1 MPDPLPRS
9 ADVVIIGAGQAGLA
23 VAYHLARRGLTVSED
38 VLVLDRG
45 PGPGGAWQHRWSSLT
60 LGGTHHLHDLP
71 GMSEAG
77 LSFSSAPTDVPARD
91 VVANYYGTYEQRH
104 GIAVLRPVTVTEVT
118 RDGTGYR
125 VMASAGSAVSE
136 VRARVV
142 VSATGTWTRPRIPY
156 VPGRET
162 FAGRQLTTA
171 EFVSADAFAGMRVA
185 VVGGGTSALTFLD
198 EVGDVA
204 AQVLWF
210 TRRPPTFH
218 DEEVE
223 LSPERGRVAVAI
235 QDEAA
240 RAGRPLPSIVSV
252 TGLPRSALVRR
263 LEASGRLE
271 RLPMFAEMT
280 PDGVVTREDVP
291 IPLDAVIWAT
301 GFRPEIDHLRPLGV
315 VNDAGGVAVEDG
327 RVRGED
333 GLFLA
338 GYGPQASTLSS
349 NRAARVT
356 ARTISEL
363 LASDG

>member
-1 MPDPLPRS
+1 MPDPSIPS
-9 ADVVIIGAGQAGLA
+9 VDVVIIGAGQAGLA
-23 VAYHLARRGLTVSED
+23 VAYHLARRGLTIGRD
-38 VLVLDRG
+38 VFVLDRG
-45 PGPGGAWQHRWSSLT
+45 PGPGGAWQHRWASLT

-71 GMSEAG
+71 GMAETG
-77 LSFSSAPTDVPARD
+77 LSFASAPGDVPAREL
-91 VVANYYGTYEQRH
+91 VADYYGTYEQRH
-104 GIAVLRPVTVTEVT
+104 GIDVVRPVTVTGVSRLGDEYLVT
-118 RDGTGYR
+118 T
-125 VMASAGSAVSE
+125 APGSALAS

-142 VSATGTWTRPRIPY
+142 VSATGTWTSPRIPY

-162 FAGRQLTTA
+162 FAGAQLTTA
-171 EFVSADAFAGMRVA
+171 AFASAERFAGLRVA

-204 AQVLWF
+204 SQVLWF

-218 DEEVE
+218 DEEHE

-252 TGLPRSALVRR
+252 TGLPRSPLVRR
-263 LEASGRLE
+263 LEEAGRLE
-271 RLPMFAEMT
+271 RLPMFAAMT
-280 PDGVVTREDVP
+280 PTGVITREDEE
-291 IPLDAVIWAT
+291 IALDAVIWAT
-301 GFRPEIDHLRPLGV
+301 GFRPAIGHLRPLGV
-315 VNDAGGVAVEDG
+315 VNDAGGIVVADG
-327 RVRGED
+327 RVADEP

-356 ARTISEL
+356 AKAIVEL
-363 LASDG
+363 LRA

>member
-1 MPDPLPRS
+1 MPDPTHRT
-9 ADVVIIGAGQAGLA
+9 ADVVVIGAGQAGLA
-23 VAYHLARRGLTVSED
+23 VAYHLGRRGLMSGRD

-45 PGPGGAWQHRWSSLT
+45 PGPGGAWQHRWQSLT

-71 GMSEAG
+71 GMAETG
-77 LSFSSAPTDVPARD
+77 LSFSTAPGDRPARD
-91 VVANYYGTYEQRH
+91 VVSEYYGSYEERH
-104 GIAVLRPVTVTEVT
+104 GIEVLRPVTVARVE
-118 RDGTGYR
+118 RAGDRYR
-125 VMASAGSAVSE
+125 VLAATGSAVTS
-136 VRARVV
+136 VDARVV
-142 VSATGTWTRPRIPY
+142 VSATGTWTSPRVPFM
-156 VPGRET
+156 PGRDRFGGLQVT
-162 FAGRQLTTA
+162 TATYTGAAPFAGL
-171 EFVSADAFAGMRVA
+171 RVA

-204 AQVLWF
+204 SEVLWF
-210 TRRPPTFH
+210 TRRTPTFH

-263 LEASGRLE
+263 LEAAGRLE

-280 PDGVVTREDVP
+280 GTGVITRDDVE

-301 GFRPEIDHLRPLGV
+301 GFRPEIAHLRPLGV
-315 VNDAGGVAVEDG
+315 VNDAGGIVVEDG
-327 RVRGED
+327 RVPGEP

-338 GYGPQASTLSS
+338 GYGPQASTISS
-349 NRAARVT
+349 NRAARLT
-356 ARTISEL
+356 AKAIAEVLGR
-363 LASDG
+363 